1 MKKFEIIKTENI
13 PYLLKLLPWNFYI
26 GSKQVTAI
34 SAMYNISV
42 KGNQGT
48 GSDEND

>member
-1 MKKFEIIKTENI
+1 MRKFEVIKTENI
-13 PYLLKLLPWNFYI
+13 PHLLKLLPWNFYI
-26 GSKQVTAI
+26 GSKQIAAI

-48 GSDEND
+48 GDDENV